1 MTCVHV
7 CFDYE
12 YFILRFFRFITDLY
26 ELWGTKGRIFPFDF
40 IEAYIIHN
48 QNGNALQW
56 NESE

>member
-1 MTCVHV
+1 MYVLIMNISYCV
-7 CFDYE
+7 
-12 YFILRFFRFITDLY
+12 FFRFITDLY